1 MFGFKLAI
9 LFYIKKDI
17 RISSTKV
24 IEDEDENLFSPK
36 KRVLAALLGGK
47 IDRVPVTSLAGCGGT
62 VCVDMQKATGIYFP
76 EALKDSKK
84 MANLAIA
91 SYKLTG
97 LECARV
103 PFDFVEEPEALG
115 CEIKWWPEPKDLP
128 AVSGHPYTR
137 PEDLKTPE
145 KLLELG
151 RIPVVLEAIR
161 ILKEEVGDFLPIS
174 SLTLGPFSLAAELA
188 GVENFMLWIL
198 RKPDYVREFVD
209 FATDVIIE
217 YAKAQ
222 YRAGSDIVQ
231 IADPT
236 ASLELISPDMF
247 RNLAKPA
254 LTRVADSLG
263 GMKVLHICGRTEEI
277 IPDMVETGFDGISI
291 EEADIASVKPRVRDV
306 KILGNVS
313 SKKTLP
319 FGSPNEVKAEA
330 KKALKAGVDLLE
342 PSCGIPTIT
351 PLENVKALVEAVEED

>member
-1 MFGFKLAI
+1 
-9 LFYIKKDI
+9 
-17 RISSTKV
+17 
-24 IEDEDENLFSPK
+24 LFSPK
-36 KRVLAALLGGK
+36 RRVLAALLGGK

-62 VCVDMQKATGIYFP
+62 VCVDMQKATGTYFP
-76 EALKDSKK
+76 EGLKEPEK
-84 MANLAIA
+84 MAKLAVA
-91 SYKLTG
+91 SYKLSG
-97 LECARV
+97 LECVRV

-115 CEIKWWPEPKDLP
+115 CQIKWWPEPKDLP
-128 AVSGHPYTR
+128 AVSGHPYKK
-137 PEDLKTPE
+137 PEDLKMPAN
-145 KLLELG
+145 LLEAG

-161 ILKEEVGDFLPIS
+161 IIKEEVGDFLPIS
-174 SLTLGPFSLAAELA
+174 SLALGPFSLAGELA

-198 RKPDYVREFVD
+198 RKPDYVKEFVN
-209 FATDVIIE
+209 FATDVVIE

-231 IADPT
+231 VADPT

-254 LTRVADSLG
+254 LTKVADNLG
-263 GMKVLHICGRTEEI
+263 GIKVLHICGRTNKI

-291 EEADIASVKPRVRDV
+291 EEADIASIKPLVGDV

-319 FGSPNEVKAEA
+319 LGSPDEVKAEA

-351 PLENVKALVEAVEED
+351 PLENVKALVEAAKGD